1 MEIIKTLNFKKKS
14 SKVLYS
20 LYDLRMFIADSFP
33 QFRDSIDLGRV
44 VVNKAN
50 SGFVDNDFDI
60 YDLYWHI
67 TGTEFEF
74 EVEQPTVD
82 IDTRFILKHVRKV
95 RKKQEKVVKLF
106 EQGER
111 HVGVITRKLRYRRE
125 LVSHTVKYFKIFNEI
140 IPYQGYDGPK
150 VNKRR
155 ILKDIIEEDE
165 FIVTRGVKE
174 VKKKILLEFNVK
186 VSKKLIKNFWKK
198 SGYRYRNVR
207 ENLCSKYPKKADPV
221 EMLEKI
227 NELLY
232 YMSNNIKIYF
242 YDQKVFFLDSIP
254 DNMWCKKKM
263 IAELKKRKKNKR
275 RDRIELNLCVSFDGL
290 EAMMLVDGTT
300 TKAEFVKIMHQLI
313 SRDEKFA
320 KKKALIFLDNASWNN
335 EYEQRD
341 YLQSDYPQCFNAPY
355 ASPLNF
361 VELFF
366 KPINDRF
373 HELNE
378 HKLDKFWPV
387 SAQSIYDG
395 YTDDFGGLKRNYL
408 RNIQNL
414 RKNLMFDLD

>member
-1 MEIIKTLNFKKKS
+1 MDIIKTLRFKKNS

-20 LYDLRMFIADSFP
+20 LFDLRMFIANSFP
-33 QFRDSIDLGRV
+33 QFGDPIDLGRV
-44 VVNKAN
+44 VVNK
-50 SGFVDNDFDI
+50 VDPDEVDDDFDI
-60 YDLYWHI
+60 YRLYWHI

-74 EVEQPTVD
+74 EVEKPTVD
-82 IDTRFILKHVRKV
+82 IDTQFILKHLRIV

-106 EQGER
+106 EQGET

-125 LVSHTVKYFKIFNEI
+125 LVSHTVKNFIIFKEI

-155 ILKDIIEEDE
+155 ILKDIMDEDE
-165 FIVTRGVKE
+165 LIVTRGVKE

-207 ENLCSKYPKKADPV
+207 ENVSTKYPKKADPAQ
-221 EMLEKI
+221 MLKKI

-263 IAELKKRKKNKR
+263 IKELKEKRKTKR
-275 RDRIELNLCVSFDGL
+275 RNRIELNLCVSFDGL

-300 TKAEFVKIMHQLI
+300 TKPEFVKIMHELI
-313 SRDEKFA
+313 SKDEKFA
-320 KKKALIFLDNASWNN
+320 KGKALIFLDNASWNN
-335 EYEQRD
+335 EYWQRD

-366 KPINDRF
+366 KPINDRY

-378 HKLDKFWPV
+378 YQLDNFWPV
-387 SAQSIYDG
+387 STQSIYDG
-395 YTDDFGGLKRNYL
+395 YTDDFLGLKHNYM
-408 RNIQNL
+408 RIIQNL
-414 RKNLMFDLD
+414 